1 MLKNFSV
8 ENSPV
13 IQWLGVHHFTTKG
26 MGSIPGRG
34 TKIPQIAWHGQMK
47 QKKFFLKNFSLDML
61 ARLVKIS
68 TKWFY

>member
-26 MGSIPGRG
+26 MGSIPGGG
-34 TKIPQIAWHGQMK
+34 TKFPQIAWHGQIK
-47 QKKFFLKNFSLDML
+47 KNF
-61 ARLVKIS
+61 
-68 TKWFY
+68 F